1 MKLMNQRQVSLLVQE
16 QVQRILFVDMQVFN
30 NLKVQ
35 HVRHEEN
42 AKVQD
47 ETAKLFTLLDTMD
60 LTRRNH
66 RMWMVTIYLF
76 LMATFLYLKPSIA
89 FGREGR
95 IRPFGATDRE
105 ATVFPLWWW
114 VFIISVVAY
123 CMTVYLAGFRFTS

>member
-1 MKLMNQRQVSLLVQE
+1 MNIRVIASEKAFRLGRTNACEAIIV
-16 QVQRILFVDMQVFN
+16 FVA
-30 NLKVQ
+30 
-35 HVRHEEN
+35 E
-42 AKVQD
+42 
-47 ETAKLFTLLDTMD
+47 LFTLLDTMD

-76 LMATFLYLKPSIA
+76 LMATFLYLKPSVA

-105 ATVFPLWWW
+105 ATVFPVWWW